1 MAVARGKVMVVLR
14 DSKDSASR
22 RTPLWQLPDWRLY
35 FTSRCIS
42 ASGSIL
48 SYVAFPILAY
58 SLTHSGVWTSA
69 VVSLQALPYLVLGLV
84 AGTVADFASRQIVMI
99 VSDLLA
105 AVALLTVP
113 IALLVGGNISIG
125 HVLAAAAVVQS
136 CFVFFDAA
144 NFGAVPA
151 LVGRDNVV
159 RANSAVFG
167 TSSVLECLL
176 PAAAGALIVVWSP
189 ASLLAI
195 DGLSFV
201 ISAILVGRI
210 AAPMSEARTGS
221 RGASG
226 VTWSQVAEGIRFIR
240 EHPIIRDTT
249 VANLLVC
256 VGSGAFSGLLVV
268 WADVN
273 LDVTEDDILLGV
285 IFSVMAIGGALGS
298 FTSPQ
303 IYAVGSPRLVVGSI
317 CLLTA
322 GCGLAA
328 VWSTTSY
335 WALPFLCAWE
345 AGVLAAMLIGVSI
358 RQESTPDSLLGR
370 VNTTGRMIALG
381 IGYPVGALVAGW
393 IATASAS
400 PSLGISVGIMALP
413 MATAVLAV
421 GGRTHDAGVSP

>member
-1 MAVARGKVMVVLR
+1 MVVDGLR
-14 DSKDSASR
+14 GSKDSASR
-22 RTPLWQLPDWRLY
+22 RPSLWQLPDWRLY

-58 SLTHSGVWTSA
+58 SLTHSSVWTSA

-84 AGTVADFASRQIVMI
+84 AGTVADFANRQTVMI
-99 VSDLLA
+99 VSDLVA

-113 IALLVGGNISIG
+113 VALLVGGDISIG
-125 HVLAAAAVVQS
+125 HVLATAAVVQS

-144 NFGAVPA
+144 NFGAIPT
-151 LVGRDNVV
+151 LVGRDNIV

-189 ASLLAI
+189 ASLLVI

-210 AAPMSEARTGS
+210 ASPLSEARTGT
-221 RGASG
+221 RGANAIA
-226 VTWSQVAEGIRFIR
+226 WRQIAEGLRFIR

-249 VANLLVC
+249 LANLLVC
-256 VGSGAFSGLLVV
+256 VGTGALSGLLVV
-268 WADVN
+268 WADTN
-273 LDVTEDDILLGV
+273 LGITEDDFLLGA

-298 FTSPQ
+298 FASPR
-303 IYAVGSPRLVVGSI
+303 IHSLGSPRLVVGTI

-328 VWSTTSY
+328 VWSTDSVL
-335 WALPFLCAWE
+335 ALTFLCAWE
-345 AGVLAAMLIGVSI
+345 AGALAAMLIGVSI
-358 RQESTPDSLLGR
+358 RQQSTPDSLLGR

-381 IGYPVGALVAGW
+381 VGYPLGAMVAGW
-393 IATASAS
+393 ISAAAAS

-413 MATAVLAV
+413 VASAVLLL
-421 GGRTHDAGVSP
+421 GGRTRVGRVSA